1 MLEGVIFDI
10 DGTLLDSNDAHA
22 QSWVDTFAEAGYSV
36 PFEIVRPLIG
46 MGADKLL
53 PKTIGIRHDSE
64 EGKKLTERLSE
75 IFRKSY
81 LPHLRP
87 LRGSR
92 ALVLRVRE
100 DGLKAIVAT
109 SAKDEQLKGL
119 LKAAEVED
127 LMQEKATASDAK
139 RSKPDPDI
147 VDAAIEK
154 SGVSPRNLV
163 MIGDTPYD
171 IEAATRAG
179 VRIIA
184 FRSGGW
190 DDDSLKGAA
199 EIYDGPE
206 DLLSHYDT
214 SLLGKKGRVTSLTS
228 PLQVVAQTAQQ
239 MGPPGGGPEV
249 QADPADRRPDLP
261 TPKQ

>member
-10 DGTLLDSNDAHA
+10 DGTLVDSNDAHA
-22 QSWVDTFAEAGYSV
+22 QSWVDTFAEAGYEV
-36 PFEIVRPLIG
+36 PFEVVRPLIG

-64 EGKKLTERLSE
+64 QGKKLIKRRSE
-75 IFRKSY
+75 IFRERY

-87 LRGSR
+87 LPGAR
-92 ALVLRVRE
+92 ALVLRVHE

-109 SAKDEQLKGL
+109 SAKDEELKGL
-119 LKAAEVED
+119 LKAAEVDD
-127 LMQEKATASDAK
+127 LMEEKATASDAK

-147 VDAAIEK
+147 VEAAIEQ
-154 SGVSPRNLV
+154 SGVPSDNAV

-179 VRIIA
+179 VRAIA

-190 DDDSLKGAA
+190 DDASLKGAA
-199 EIYDGPE
+199 QIYDGPA
-206 DLLSHYDT
+206 DLLAHYDA
-214 SLLGKKGRVTSLTS
+214 SLLGRK
-228 PLQVVAQTAQQ
+228 
-239 MGPPGGGPEV
+239 
-249 QADPADRRPDLP
+249 DR
-261 TPKQ
+261 